1 MPAVSS
7 LLVSMWHLCRLCIC
21 RCQFCPQTPLCWA
34 LRYHSPG
41 TSLPTACGQELQLW
55 AGGSRRQGRVFGVS
69 RLETETLCVCV
80 CVHPSPP
87 LLSSVRQTCIVMLL
101 ITLRGLNVDKH
112 KTRLLKSLTI
122 IMQHFSDY
130 SPRDALH
137 KANKAHAGGLLLP
150 WQRTTGHPVC
160 EMHEHLRINLF

>member
-1 MPAVSS
+1 MLVAPC
-7 LLVSMWHLCRLCIC
+7 LLVQCDTFIV
-21 RCQFCPQTPLCWA
+21 FA
-34 LRYHSPG
+34 LSGISFVPRHAYTEVSAIRAY
-41 TSLPTACGQELQLW
+41 LPAYLQAVAENFSAGQVG
-55 AGGSRRQGRVFGVS
+55 AGAEDVPSRVS
-69 RLETETLCVCV
+69 RLEAGDHVCV
-80 CVHPSPP
+80 SPHPVSTFLGMPD
-87 LLSSVRQTCIVMLL
+87 IVMLL

-112 KTRLLKSLTI
+112 KTRLLKSLKI

-137 KANKAHAGGLLLP
+137 KANKARAGGLLLP

>member
-1 MPAVSS
+1 MFVSS
-7 LLVSMWHLCRLCIC
+7 
-21 RCQFCPQTPLCWA
+21 
-34 LRYHSPG
+34 
-41 TSLPTACGQELQLW
+41 
-55 AGGSRRQGRVFGVS
+55 
-69 RLETETLCVCV
+69 
-80 CVHPSPP
+80 HPASIFLGMPDIA
-87 LLSSVRQTCIVMLL
+87 VLL

-112 KTRLLKSLTI
+112 KTRLLKSLKI

-137 KANKAHAGGLLLP
+137 KANKARAGGLLLP